1 MKLFLDTN
9 VLLDILMDSRPSHLE
24 SAVILGLGEKGAA
37 QIVITTQSIV
47 DAVYVFTQKEKALST
62 SKIDT
67 SAPNPAHYGG

>member
-24 SAVILGLGEKGAA
+24 SAMILGLGEKGVA

-47 DAVYVFTQKEKALST
+47 DAAYVFTQKEKSSL
-62 SKIDT
+62 DLED
-67 SAPNPAHYGG
+67 